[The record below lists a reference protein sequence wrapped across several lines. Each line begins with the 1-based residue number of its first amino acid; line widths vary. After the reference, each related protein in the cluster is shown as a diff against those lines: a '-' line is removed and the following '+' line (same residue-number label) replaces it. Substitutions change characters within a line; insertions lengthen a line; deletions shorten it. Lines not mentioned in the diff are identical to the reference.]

1 MNIISRLSCA
11 NYKSV
16 ENVLISGLMLVYI
29 FSGEFLGYMKLFFVG
44 SIYLMGGYSA
54 ILLIHNY
61 INPTNN

>member
-1 MNIISRLSCA
+1 MNIISSLFFA
-11 NYKSV
+11 NYKLV
-16 ENVLISGLMLVYI
+16 ENFLISGLILVYI

-44 SIYLMGGYSA
+44 SIYLMGGYST

>member
-1 MNIISRLSCA
+1 MNIISRLFCA
-11 NYKSV
+11 NYKLV
-16 ENVLISGLMLVYI
+16 ENFLISGLILVYI